1 MAQDPHAAEQL
12 APLLTSEGWALLNSL
27 GPYREEDALA
37 ITARLRRAGHAPGLV
52 SAVLSQAR
60 LRVKAEA
67 KFGEFSRHM
76 LFTRTGLEQAT
87 RLSIAARHARRFV
100 DAGVRTVADLG
111 CGLGADAMAMASLD
125 LEVTAVELDE
135 TTAACATI
143 NLMPFPNVRVVHA
156 DAQTVPLEGI
166 EGVWLDPARRTTS
179 TSGTTRLW
187 DPEQFSPPLSF
198 VSELADEGRPV
209 GVKLGPGLPHSSV
222 PDSCEAQW
230 VSIDGEVAEVG
241 LYFNTLKRPSVRRA
255 ALVVAGQTVSELVAE
270 TDFGGGVKPQ
280 LGPLEGFLYE
290 PDGAVIR
297 AGLVAELAD
306 RLGGHLVD
314 PRIAYVCS
322 PDLLA
327 TPFAKAYRVLEV
339 RPYNV
344 RALRQWVRDEG
355 VTTLDIKKRGTSVT
369 PEELRKLLF
378 LGQGKAP
385 KKKPHRR
392 ATLVLTRIG
401 DDRVAAIVEP
411 V

>member
-12 APLLTSEGWALLNSL
+12 APLLTSEGWALLNSM

-37 ITARLRRAGHAPGLV
+37 ITARLRKAGHSPELV
-52 SAVLSQAR
+52 AAVLSQAR
-60 LRVKAEA
+60 LRVKAES

-76 LFTRTGLEQAT
+76 LFTRAGLEQAT
-87 RLSIAARHARRFV
+87 RLSVAARHARRFV
-100 DAGVRTVADLG
+100 DAGVRAVADLG

-125 LEVTAVELDE
+125 LDVTAVELDE
-135 TTAACATI
+135 ITAACATI

-156 DAQTVPLEGI
+156 DAQSVALDDI

-179 TSGTTRLW
+179 SSGTTRLW

-198 VSELADEGRPV
+198 VSKLADEGLPV

-222 PDSCEAQW
+222 PDGCEAQW
-230 VSIDGEVAEVG
+230 VSIDGDVAEVG
-241 LYFNTLKRPSVRRA
+241 LYFNALKRPSVRRA
-255 ALVVAGQTVSELVAE
+255 ALVLAEETASELVAE
-270 TDFGGGVKPQ
+270 TDFGGGVKASV
-280 LGPLEGFLYE
+280 GPLEGFLYE

-297 AGLVAELAD
+297 AGLVSELAD

-314 PRIAYVCS
+314 PRIAYICAPQLTS
-322 PDLLA
+322 
-327 TPFAKAYRVLEV
+327 TPFAKAYRVVDV

-355 VTTLDIKKRGTSVT
+355 ITALDIKKRGTAVT

-392 ATLVLTRIG
+392 GTLVLTRIG
-401 DDRVAAIVEP
+401 EERVAAIVEP
-411 V
+411 A